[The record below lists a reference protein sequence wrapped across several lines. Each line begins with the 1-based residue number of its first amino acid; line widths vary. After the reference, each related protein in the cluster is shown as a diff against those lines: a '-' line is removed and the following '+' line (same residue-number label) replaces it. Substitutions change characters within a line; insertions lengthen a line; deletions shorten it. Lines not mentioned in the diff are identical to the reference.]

1 MLDQNQ
7 KKKQTVNQD
16 PQDQQKPLDK
26 SNSLVKASGPSL
38 SSKGKVSHKNSS
50 KTPSKIQVFPTGM
63 AMGGGYEA
71 SFILFKNESKKIS
84 FPVFCP
90 EWVCHLVASTETG
103 EGEIYDL
110 SSRLLTH
117 LGYEVLECC
126 FDKVEKEEQR
136 AFLILAKDN
145 DQLILE
151 LPAFEAF
158 CLSHFDSEVV
168 YSAYLDF
175 ISSTRNVESIQ
186 ASKEILKQNSLQKS
200 NQKYLM

>member
-1 MLDQNQ
+1 MLEQNQ

-16 PQDQQKPLDK
+16 PVESLDK
-26 SNSLVKASGPSL
+26 SGTLIKASRSSG
-38 SSKGKVSHKNSS
+38 SSKGKTSHKNSS

-63 AMGGGYEA
+63 AMGGGYET
-71 SFILFKNESKKIS
+71 SFILFKNESKKTS

-90 EWVCHLVASTETG
+90 EWICHLVASTETG

-110 SSRLLTH
+110 SSRLLTL

-136 AFLILAKDN
+136 AFLVLAKED
-145 DQLILE
+145 DQLIVE

-158 CLSHFDSEVV
+158 GLSHFGSEVV
-168 YSAYLDF
+168 YSAYSDF

-186 ASKEILKQNSLQKS
+186 ASKEILRQNSLQKS